1 MSLAS
6 GQLDEIA
13 PGVRRLVARNP
24 GFMTGPGTNTYLLGT
39 GPYLVVDPG
48 PEDPVHVDRI
58 ITETRGRIDAVLAT
72 HTHPDHSPAAGAIA
86 TATGAKVL
94 GKPAPVHG
102 RQDSGFTPSKVLN
115 DGDKV
120 TVGELTLRAVHTP
133 GHASNHLCYL
143 LEGTGLLFTGDHL
156 MQGSTVVIGPPDGS
170 MGDYLRSLARLQ
182 KEPVSRIAP
191 GHGLVIDDAQAEI
204 VRIIAHRLQR
214 EAKVVARLQ
223 AAGKATID
231 TLVVSVYDD
240 VDSRLHP
247 VAKSSLL
254 AHLLKLEEEGRVVRD
269 SPEANALWSLQ
280 NVPTPPR

>member
-6 GQLDEIA
+6 GQLDDIA

-58 ITETRGRIDAVLAT
+58 IAETRGRIDAVLAT

-102 RQDSGFTPSKVLN
+102 RQDSAFTPSKVLN

-120 TVGELTLRAVHTP
+120 TIGELTLRAVHTP

-214 EAKVVARLQ
+214 EAKVVARLE
-223 AAGKATID
+223 AAGKVTID

-269 SPEANALWSLQ
+269 SPEANALWSLHG
-280 NVPTPPR
+280 

>member
-24 GFMTGPGTNTYLLGT
+24 GVMTGPGTNTYLLGT

-58 ITETRGRIDAVLAT
+58 ITETRSRVDAVLVT
-72 HTHPDHSPAAGAIA
+72 HTHRDHSPAAGVIA

-94 GKPAPVHG
+94 GKPAPLHG
-102 RQDSGFTPSKVLN
+102 RQDAGFVPTQILN

-170 MGDYLRSLARLQ
+170 MGEYLRSLARLQ
-182 KEPVSRIAP
+182 QEPVSRIAP
-191 GHGLVIDDAQAEI
+191 GHGLVIEDAQAEI

-214 EAKVVARLQ
+214 EAKVVARLKD
-223 AAGKATID
+223 AGKTTID
-231 TLVVSVYDD
+231 PLVVSVYDD

-269 SPEANALWSLQ
+269 SSEVNALWSL
-280 NVPTPPR
+280 PR